1 MSAMKML
8 RWLLV
13 FAFWVAADLSSP
25 VALAPL
31 EAFDGE
37 IEESIHRPG
46 HRQNRFRA
54 PARNRHVAATATAV
68 LARRR
73 PPVVENRAETHDR
86 AARKVPA
93 PAADC
98 ASCPEDH

>member
-1 MSAMKML
+1 MKVL

-13 FAFWVAADLSSP
+13 FAFYVAADLSSP
-25 VALAPL
+25 VMLAPL

-37 IEESIHRPG
+37 AEESIHRAS
-46 HRQNRFRA
+46 HRQSGIRA
-54 PARNRHVAATATAV
+54 PARNRHVAATTSAALV
-68 LARRR
+68 RCR
-73 PPVVENRAETHDR
+73 PPRAEPRAETHDY

-93 PAADC
+93 AADS

>member
-1 MSAMKML
+1 MKVL

-13 FAFWVAADLSSP
+13 FAFYVAADLSSP
-25 VALAPL
+25 VMLAPL

-37 IEESIHRPG
+37 AEESIHRAG
-46 HRQNRFRA
+46 HRQNGLRA
-54 PARNRHVAATATAV
+54 PARNRDMAATTSAA

-73 PPVVENRAETHDR
+73 PPRAAPRAETHDP
-86 AARKVPA
+86 AARKMPA
-93 PAADC
+93 PAADP